1 MLCDVICVYEIPL
14 PSLYCGICEVHI
26 CKACEKKHLQG
37 ESKLHEIVSFKN
49 REIILKC
56 QINPQ
61 KFVKFIVNNVISKL
75 SFSVRFL
82 KSSKD
87 IKFMLWQKMETQ
99 KKKILQRELQEFL
112 QYCIFDNVKHL
123 TFIVDKC
130 FISKFS
136 SFIKQM

>member
-1 MLCDVICVYEIPL
+1 MTAGFNHEHCINLNIESYDHFYDTFYTNFFLLYSRIRLWIYITVFKMLCDVICMYEIPL

-61 KFVKFIVNNVISKL
+61 KFVKFIVNNVISKF

-87 IKFMLWQKMETQ
+87 IKFML
-99 KKKILQRELQEFL
+99 
-112 QYCIFDNVKHL
+112 
-123 TFIVDKC
+123 
-130 FISKFS
+130 
-136 SFIKQM
+136 